1 MYWGLAKIE
10 SFGLDPAYRRQVGV
24 LLFVLL
30 FGESKS
36 ITIPI
41 AIGADDLISRF
52 LFFATTENVIA
63 NIANPINRF
72 ARFTILFIKINPY
85 RKGV

>member
-1 MYWGLAKIE
+1 MLIVQLY
-10 SFGLDPAYRRQVGV
+10 FT
-24 LLFVLL
+24 LFL
-30 FGESKS
+30 FILFLEKS
-36 ITIPI
+36 IAIPI

-52 LFFATTENVIA
+52 LFCATTETLIA

-72 ARFTILFIKINPY
+72 ACFTILFIKINPY